1 MGKPWRKAVRV
12 KAFKAAF
19 PYTIPV
25 LIGYI
30 FMGMAFGILLSS
42 KGYNFGWAILMSLL
56 IYAGSM
62 QFVAISFLTSGL
74 NILSVVFMTIMVNAR
89 HLFYGLSMI
98 DKFKDMKK
106 KKLYMMFSL
115 TDETFAL
122 ISSKTP
128 PPDVDR
134 NWFYFSIALLNHS
147 YWVAGSAIGGI
158 LGSVFTFN
166 TKGID
171 FVMTAL
177 FVVIFVEQWE
187 SYKNHTP
194 GLIGIFASAAC
205 LLIFGTNFILP
216 AMILILFS
224 LTIFRRK
231 IEKGIESWR

>member
-1 MGKPWRKAVRV
+1 LKV

-42 KGYNFGWAILMSLL
+42 KGYNFGWAILMSLF

-74 NILSVVFMTIMVNAR
+74 NILNVVFMTVMVNAR

-98 DKFKDMKK
+98 DKFKDMKN

-122 ISSKTP
+122 ISSKAP
-128 PPDVDR
+128 PKDVDK
-134 NWFYFSIALLNHS
+134 NWFYFSIALLNQS

-194 GLIGIFASAAC
+194 GLIGILASLIC
-205 LLIFGTNFILP
+205 LIVFGANFILP